1 MKEASTPLFNQ
12 ETMKKSMGSAS
23 FESEREDD
31 ADEEVKM
38 VDSNKEKE
46 QINQLLD
53 IIEVQ
58 ENADLGNAEN
68 INHQIGFDSF
78 GEIAATYQ
86 FQKKPKPGN
95 KGT

>member
-23 FESEREDD
+23 FESERDDD

-68 INHQIGFDSF
+68 INH
-78 GEIAATYQ
+78 
-86 FQKKPKPGN
+86 
-95 KGT
+95 